1 MVLRELLEV
10 IDADG
15 SETIQVCRKGGFWDE
30 YDTFR
35 GDSIVLKAL
44 GNSQIGSL
52 AAIKEDVFRVS
63 LDLSAIDEE

>member
-1 MVLRELLEV
+1 MFLMELLEV

-15 SETIQVCRKGGFWDE
+15 SETIQVCREGFWDE

>member
-1 MVLRELLEV
+1 MFLMELLEI

-15 SETIQVCRKGGFWDE
+15 SETIQVCRKGFWDE

-35 GDSIVLKAL
+35 GDSTVLKTL
-44 GNSQIGSL
+44 GDLEIGSL
-52 AAIKEDVFRVS
+52 AAIKENVFRVS